1 MAVDRTHLTRFALL
15 SLLAALGTITLKM
28 VAWYITG
35 SVGLL
40 SDAMESIVNVVAAAA
55 TMWLLFLSARPPDD
69 RYAYGYSKAE
79 YFASAFEGALILV
92 AAVAIGWA
100 AIVRLLHPQPIEQ
113 VGMGIAVSIV
123 ATTINFVVARLLLR
137 AARRHNSIAL
147 EADAHHLMTDVWTS
161 VGVVVAVLA
170 VGLTGWSWLDPVIA
184 LAVAVNIVFTG
195 ISLLRRSAFGL
206 MDQALPP
213 DSVRKIEA
221 ILAEYRSAEVEFH
234 AIRTRAAAGRSFV
247 SMHVLVPGGWS
258 VQQGHDLVERVE
270 SEIATTVPGTTV
282 FTHVEPRED
291 PASYDDL
298 TLDRNTRAPA
308 AP

>member
-15 SLLAALGTITLKM
+15 SLLAALATITLKM

-221 ILAEYRSAEVEFH
+221 ILAGIAAPKSSSTPSAPGPRPAARSS
-234 AIRTRAAAGRSFV
+234 RCTCWCPAAGPCSK
-247 SMHVLVPGGWS
+247 
-258 VQQGHDLVERVE
+258 
-270 SEIATTVPGTTV
+270 GTTSWNAWRARSRR
-282 FTHVEPRED
+282 PC
-291 PASYDDL
+291 
-298 TLDRNTRAPA
+298 RAPRCSRTWSRA
-308 AP
+308 RIRRRTTT